1 MTSHRSGQ
9 SYKYSIAGKRA
20 KDALN
25 KDEQE
30 LFELCCLAGVE
41 MSPAVYR
48 IIMNLL
54 KMNVSPIAI
63 TQMLKA
69 MVNPKGLDPTPTPS
83 MTARSSASS
92 SDIPGTGTGT
102 YPGHSLVKRSA
113 SHSAVSGG
121 SSTSRSSKGQGGSR
135 SATSLQSDS
144 SGRSR
149 SSKTSSNTRTWCEH
163 LK

>member
-1 MTSHRSGQ
+1 MTSHRSSQ
-9 SYKYSIAGKRA
+9 SYKYSIVGKRA

-30 LFELCCLAGVE
+30 LYELCCLAGIE

-63 TQMLKA
+63 TQMLKS
-69 MVNPKGLDPTPTPS
+69 MVNPKGSVMDATPS
-83 MTARSSASS
+83 TSLTSRSSASS

-121 SSTSRSSKGQGGSR
+121 SSTSRSSKGGSR
-135 SATSLQSDS
+135 SATSLHQSDS

-149 SSKTSSNTRTWCEH
+149 LTKTSSNTRT
-163 LK
+163 

>member
-83 MTARSSASS
+83 MTTRSSASS

-121 SSTSRSSKGQGGSR
+121 SSTSGRSKGGSR
-135 SATSLQSDS
+135 STTSLQSDS

-149 SSKTSSNTRTWCEH
+149 SGKTSSNTRT
-163 LK
+163 